1 MTLDSGCSFGGYGF
15 TGFHSGYISP
25 SIFLKG
31 AAHSSWSSSHEKDDG
46 NMRPLL
52 LRLLP
57 AKRTTLQAPDL
68 LTEAT
73 ESLHLL
79 PHSSLA
85 RMALNMTNQ

>member
-1 MTLDSGCSFGGYGF
+1 
-15 TGFHSGYISP
+15 
-25 SIFLKG
+25 
-31 AAHSSWSSSHEKDDG
+31 
-46 NMRPLL
+46 MRPLL